1 MTQVILYPL
10 ASVIFYGLLA
20 YYPQYAII
28 GAVFS
33 PLLLLVY
40 LGHEKRN
47 RYSDLMLASAVA
59 LTAGISI
66 ITTGLYVISVAFPA
80 IFIYTFV
87 KKGHKDIWFPVAVTP
102 LLVFIVMATVI
113 YAIPDYRNSL
123 IDVAEQ
129 GIKTFIEAV
138 KTAKNPMSDDP
149 YFLNVEKQSR
159 LAAQSVV
166 LIFPAVNYILTAF
179 CAHIAFSLYAK
190 LKRIE
195 LTKFRLPD
203 NLVWL
208 LILGFALVFV
218 KQTMLKH
225 AGLNIILVMMTLYAF
240 QGFDIVSYWMTRLK
254 FIPVIKAI
262 IFIFIFS
269 EPPFIIFIALLGLFS
284 VWFNLY
290 GRQEKDSEQKPSDS
304 QS

>member
-1 MTQVILYPL
+1 MTKTILYPL
-10 ASVIFYGLLA
+10 ASVLFYALLA

-40 LGHEKRN
+40 LGSEKRN
-47 RYSDLMLASAVA
+47 KYSDLMLGAAIA

-66 ITTGLYVISVAFPA
+66 ITTGLYVISVAFTA
-80 IFIYTFV
+80 VFIFKFLH
-87 KKGHKDIWFPVAVTP
+87 KGHRDIWFPVTVVP
-102 LLVFIVMATVI
+102 LLVFIVMAAII
-113 YAIPDYRNSL
+113 YGIPDYRNTL
-123 IDVAEQ
+123 INVAEQ
-129 GIKTFIEAV
+129 GIKSFIETV
-138 KTAKNPMSDDP
+138 KASKGPMSNDP
-149 YFLNVEKQSR
+149 YFLNIEKQSR

-179 CAHIAFSLYAK
+179 CTHIAFSLYTK

-195 LTKFRLPD
+195 INRFRLPD
-203 NLVWL
+203 NLVWI

-218 KQTMLKH
+218 KQTMAKH
-225 AGLNIILVMMTLYAF
+225 AGLNIILIMMTLYAF
-240 QGFDIVSYWMTRLK
+240 QGFDIVSYWMTKFK

-290 GRQEKDSEQKPSDS
+290 GRQENDREQTPSD
-304 QS
+304 

>member
-1 MTQVILYPL
+1 MAQAILYPL
-10 ASVIFYGLLA
+10 ASVLFYALLA
-20 YYPQYAII
+20 YYPQYAIV
-28 GAVFS
+28 GAFFS

-40 LGHEKRN
+40 LGAEKRN
-47 RYSDLMLASAVA
+47 RYSDLMLGSVIA

-66 ITTGLYVISVAFPA
+66 ITTGLYVISVVFPA
-80 IFIYTFV
+80 IFIYRFLQ
-87 KKGHKDIWFPVAVTP
+87 KGHRDIWFPVTVAP
-102 LLVFIVMATVI
+102 LLIFIVMAAVI
-113 YAIPDYRNSL
+113 YGIPDYRNTL

-138 KTAKNPMSDDP
+138 KTSKNPMADDP

-166 LIFPAVNYILTAF
+166 LIFPAVNYIMAAF
-179 CAHIAFSLYAK
+179 CTHIAFSLYTK

-195 LTKFRLPD
+195 INRFRLPD

-218 KQTMLKH
+218 KHTMAKH
-225 AGLNIILVMMTLYAF
+225 AGLNIILIMMTLYAF

-290 GRQEKDSEQKPSDS
+290 GRQENDREQTPSD
-304 QS
+304 

>member
-1 MTQVILYPL
+1 MLG
-10 ASVIFYGLLA
+10 SVI
-20 YYPQYAII
+20 
-28 GAVFS
+28 
-33 PLLLLVY
+33 
-40 LGHEKRN
+40 
-47 RYSDLMLASAVA
+47 A

-66 ITTGLYVISVAFPA
+66 ITTGLYVISVAFTA
-80 IFIYTFV
+80 IFIYRFLQ
-87 KKGHKDIWFPVAVTP
+87 KGHRDIWFPVTVAP
-102 LLVFIVMATVI
+102 LLVFLVMAAVI
-113 YAIPDYRNSL
+113 YGIPDYRNTL
-123 IDVAEQ
+123 TDVAEQ

-138 KTAKNPMSDDP
+138 KTSKNPMADDP
-149 YFLNVEKQSR
+149 YFLNIEKQSR

-166 LIFPAVNYILTAF
+166 LIFPAVNYIMTAF
-179 CAHIAFSLYAK
+179 CTHIAFSLYTK

-195 LTKFRLPD
+195 IKKFRLPD
-203 NLVWL
+203 NLVWV

-218 KQTMLKH
+218 KHTMSKH
-225 AGLNIILVMMTLYAF
+225 AGLNIILIMMTLYSF

-290 GRQEKDSEQKPSDS
+290 GRQENDREQTPSD
-304 QS
+304 

>member
-1 MTQVILYPL
+1 MTQAILYPI
-10 ASVIFYGLLA
+10 ASVLFYALLA
-20 YYPQYAII
+20 YYPQYAIV
-28 GAVFS
+28 GAIFS

-40 LGHEKRN
+40 LGAEKRN
-47 RYSDLMLASAVA
+47 RYSDLMLGSVIA
-59 LTAGISI
+59 LTSGISI
-66 ITTGLYVISVAFPA
+66 ITTGLYVISVAFTA
-80 IFIYTFV
+80 IFIYRFLQ
-87 KKGHKDIWFPVAVTP
+87 KGHRDIWFPVTVAP
-102 LLVFIVMATVI
+102 LLVFIVMAAVI
-113 YAIPDYRNSL
+113 YGIPDYRNTL
-123 IDVAEQ
+123 TDVAEQ

-138 KTAKNPMSDDP
+138 RTSKNPMADDP
-149 YFLNVEKQSR
+149 YFLNIEKHSR

-166 LIFPAVNYILTAF
+166 LIFPAVNYIMTAF
-179 CAHIAFSLYAK
+179 CTHIAFSLYTK

-195 LTKFRLPD
+195 IKKFRLPD
-203 NLVWL
+203 NLVWA

-218 KQTMLKH
+218 KQTMAKH
-225 AGLNIILVMMTLYAF
+225 AGLNIILIMMTLYAF

-290 GRQEKDSEQKPSDS
+290 GRQENDREQTPSD
-304 QS
+304 